1 VGSKIATA
9 LGRIEQANPDSLAGI
24 FGDAAWGN
32 KERLPESSLV
42 ALIDTFNGL
51 TLNPE
56 QVDHDVLGQAY
67 EYLLKNFADESGK
80 KAGEF
85 FTPRQVVRL
94 IVRMLDPQPGE
105 SIYDPACGSGGM
117 LVETINSVRA
127 HRGATRTLR
136 LYGQEVNLTTA
147 AIAKM
152 NLFLHEIEDFEIV
165 RGDTLRSPGLRRPD
179 GTISQFDVVIA
190 NPPFSLSA
198 GSTAGSGCSAPP
210 ATGQRM
216 LSSPSWSPWAVV
228 LRPSPLPSST
238 GSPASPTRRRRT
250 SGCWPGSAG
259 PTSCTGRCRP

>member
-1 VGSKIATA
+1 
-9 LGRIEQANPDSLAGI
+9 
-24 FGDAAWGN
+24 
-32 KERLPESSLV
+32 
-42 ALIDTFNGL
+42 
-51 TLNPE
+51 
-56 QVDHDVLGQAY
+56 
-67 EYLLKNFADESGK
+67 
-80 KAGEF
+80 
-85 FTPRQVVRL
+85 
-94 IVRMLDPQPGE
+94 MLDPQPGE

-152 NLFLHEIEDFEIV
+152 NLFLHEIEDFKIV

-216 LSSPSWSPWAVV
+216 LSSPSWSPDRPLRRPADAAHQGAGRDQQV
-228 LRPSPLPSST
+228 LLPAPGVAGPDQQRAGPAPGRRDAPPDVHGLPDRPL
-238 GSPASPTRRRRT
+238 GAPAGPDAAHQ
-250 SGCWPGSAG
+250 GYLSAG
-259 PTSCTGRCRP
+259 AGPNGA